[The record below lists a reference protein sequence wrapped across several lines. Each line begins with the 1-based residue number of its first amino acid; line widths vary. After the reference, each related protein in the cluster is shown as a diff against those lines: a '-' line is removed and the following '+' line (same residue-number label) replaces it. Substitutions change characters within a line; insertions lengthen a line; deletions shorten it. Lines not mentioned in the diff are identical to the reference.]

1 MYPGRRGE
9 SKRPG
14 RPLRTC
20 APRGRARHVRV
31 HGCEKYAVP
40 REEIADERWGDPR
53 GRYMFN
59 LHSPI
64 SVAVAAPYAR
74 GLSRP
79 RHSTGPHTINAFQ
92 YREASDTS
100 ALTQTVPRR
109 RAAPV
114 RDGGALEP

>member
-1 MYPGRRGE
+1 MYPGRRCE

-79 RHSTGPHTINAFQ
+79 RARRDHTINAFQ
-92 YREASDTS
+92 YHEASDTS

-114 RDGGALEP
+114 RGGGARKP

>member
-1 MYPGRRGE
+1 MSAGG
-9 SKRPG
+9 
-14 RPLRTC
+14 T
-20 APRGRARHVRV
+20 
-31 HGCEKYAVP
+31 
-40 REEIADERWGDPR
+40 PR
-53 GRYMFN
+53 GRYMRN

-79 RHSTGPHTINAFQ
+79 GARRDHTINAFQ

-114 RDGGALEP
+114 RGGGARKP